1 MSNTELERE
10 IVIGSARADKIQA
23 KLWDHPKLPTLK
35 IDRLSSEAE
44 DVLFKTPFIVFVN
57 QNKLGKTREISED
70 DLLTLLEHAKY
81 FFNSN
86 VPAYLSNISSAALL
100 DRQITVVFIM
110 YQKDI
115 PLSDHLSNILFFS
128 DKIQHGSTVG
138 KIDYTRLEKEFKKA
152 IPKDKSLSTYV
163 PNARKHSYKRVLG
176 INVREPKP
184 NGGIAS

>member
-1 MSNTELERE
+1 MSNTE
-10 IVIGSARADKIQA
+10 IVIGSARADRIQA

-35 IDRLSSEAE
+35 IDRLSPLSPEAE

-57 QNKLGKTREISED
+57 KGKLGKTREISED

-100 DRQITVVFIM
+100 DRQITVVFIL
-110 YQKDI
+110 YQNEI
-115 PLSDHLSNILFFS
+115 PLSDHLSSILFFS

-138 KIDYTRLEKEFKKA
+138 KIDYTRLEEEFKKA

-176 INVREPKP
+176 INVREPKS